1 MKKIAQSVL
10 TPLLAVALLAFV
22 AGGCGEKSTDDHP
35 KKDHPAKTEGD
46 KSTDTTKSEHS
57 DHPKADAKT
66 DETKSEHG
74 DHPHTDH
81 PK

>member
-1 MKKIAQSVL
+1 MKKIAQSTL
-10 TPLLAVALLAFV
+10 IPLLAIALLAFV

-46 KSTDTTKSEHS
+46 TSTDATTSEHA
-57 DHPKADAKT
+57 DHPQADAKT
-66 DETKSEHG
+66 DTKKSEH
-74 DHPHTDH
+74 PDH